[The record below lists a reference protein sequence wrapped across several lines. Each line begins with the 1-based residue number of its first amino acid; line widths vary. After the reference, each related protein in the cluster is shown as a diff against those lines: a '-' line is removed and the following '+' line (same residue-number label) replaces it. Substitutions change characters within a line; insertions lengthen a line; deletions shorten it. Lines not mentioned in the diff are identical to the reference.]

1 MKFFILECISFNN
14 ICRHANI
21 FHHLI
26 VNSQW
31 SDQSDNDTRIW
42 YYGWVQTKKS
52 LQAPPPFFA
61 SPGYTQLALLTDFL
75 IHPAIHGS
83 HFTGYVIWRL
93 DREKGILA
101 LVVTIISCPPPPP
114 DHICQVYY
122 SRTSII
128 QTIKISDHRKLHE
141 HWCGLPRCYFYH
153 FKGRLPTTI
162 AKMHCHLWNSK

>member
-21 FHHLI
+21 SHHLI
-26 VNSQW
+26 VSTQW

-61 SPGYTQLALLTDFL
+61 SPGYTQLALLADFL
-75 IHPAIHGS
+75 VHSAIHGS
-83 HFTGYVIWRL
+83 LFTGYVIWRL

-114 DHICQVYY
+114 QIISARYITVEPQSSKQ
-122 SRTSII
+122 SRFLIIENYMNIDVVFLVATSII
-128 QTIKISDHRKLHE
+128 
-141 HWCGLPRCYFYH
+141 
-153 FKGRLPTTI
+153 
-162 AKMHCHLWNSK
+162 SKDDYPQQ